1 MLKGEERFM
10 KIKIRPGKLNGT
22 IEIPPSKS
30 YSHRAV
36 IAAAL
41 AENGKKSKIDNL
53 KFSVDITTTT
63 DIMENWGAEIE
74 RFESALEI
82 IGNGGKVVPRDKYVQ
97 CNESGSTI
105 RFLIPVGITSKNEL
119 VFDGKGKLVDRPL
132 DSYYRIFDKQG
143 LKYETTGGKLPLTV
157 NGKLKPGNYEID
169 GNISS
174 QFITGLLYALPLLEG
189 DSKLIINKN
198 LESKGYVD
206 LTLEILKLAGIE
218 IVNNDYKSFDIR
230 GNQTYKPFDYT
241 VEGDYSQVAFWIVAG
256 IISANR
262 DNEVKCFHVNK
273 NSLQGDREIIE
284 IVTRMGA
291 KLEIFDDYV
300 IVKPSKTK
308 GTVIDISQCPDIGP
322 VLTVL
327 AALSEGET
335 RIINGERLRIKES
348 DRITSIKTE
357 LNKLGGN
364 VSEEGD
370 SLIIQ
375 GVEGFRGGVTVNA
388 WNDHRIAMS
397 LAVAST
403 RCEKEIILEEAES
416 VRKSYPHF
424 WDDFEKMGGEIE
436 KDFLER

>member
-1 MLKGEERFM
+1 M
-10 KIKIRPGKLNGT
+10 KIKIKPSILNGK

-41 AENGKKSKIDNL
+41 AESGKKSKIDNL

-63 DIMENWGAEIE
+63 DIMENWGAKIK

-82 IGNGGKVVPRDKYVQ
+82 IGNDGKVVPKDKYVQ

-105 RFLIPVGITSKNEL
+105 RFLIPIGITDENEL
-119 VFDGKGKLVDRPL
+119 IFDGKGKLVDRPL

-143 LKYETTGGKLPLTV
+143 IFYKNENGKLPLTV
-157 NGKLKPGNYEID
+157 NGKLKAGNYEID

-174 QFITGLLYALPLLEG
+174 QFITGLLYALPLLDG
-189 DSKLIINKN
+189 DSKLTINKN
-198 LESKGYVD
+198 LESKGYID
-206 LTLEILKLAGIE
+206 LTLEILKLAGIK
-218 IVNNDYKSFDIR
+218 IVNNNYKSFDIK
-230 GNQTYKPFDYT
+230 GNQIYKPFDYT

-256 IISANR
+256 IISANK
-262 DNEVKCFHVNK
+262 DNEIKCLHVNK

-291 KLEIFDDYV
+291 NLKIFDDYV
-300 IVKPSKTK
+300 LVRPSKTK

-322 VLTVL
+322 ILTVL
-327 AALSEGET
+327 GALSEGET

-357 LNKLGGN
+357 LNKLGAN
-364 VSEEGD
+364 VAEEGD

-375 GVEGFRGGVTVNA
+375 GVEGFTGGVTVNA

-397 LAVAST
+397 LAIAST

-424 WDDFEKMGGEIE
+424 WDDFVKLGGEIE
-436 KDFLER
+436 VIEK

>member
-1 MLKGEERFM
+1 M
-10 KIKIRPGKLNGT
+10 KIKIKPSTLNGT

-41 AENGKKSKIDNL
+41 AENGKKSRVDNL

-63 DIMENWGAEIE
+63 DIMENWGAKIK

-82 IGNGGKVVPRDKYVQ
+82 VGNDGKVVPKDKYVQ

-105 RFLIPVGITSKNEL
+105 RFLIPIGITNENEL

-132 DSYYRIFDKQG
+132 DSYYKIFDKQG
-143 LKYETTGGKLPLTV
+143 IFYKNENGKLPLTV
-157 NGKLKPGNYEID
+157 NGKLKAGNYEIE

-174 QFITGLLYALPLLEG
+174 QFITGLLYALPLLDG
-189 DSKLIINKN
+189 DSKLTINKN
-198 LESKGYVD
+198 LESKGYID

-218 IVNNDYKSFDIR
+218 IVNNDYKNFDIK
-230 GNQTYKPFDYT
+230 GNQIYKPFDYT

-262 DNEVKCFHVNK
+262 DNEVKCLHVNK

-291 KLEIFDDYV
+291 NLEIFDDYV

-308 GTVIDISQCPDIGP
+308 GTVIDISQCPDIAP
-322 VLTVL
+322 ILTVL

-357 LNKLGGN
+357 LNKLGAN
-364 VSEEGD
+364 VAEKGD

-375 GVEGFRGGVTVNA
+375 GVEGFTGGVMVSA

-397 LAVAST
+397 LAVASS

-424 WDDFEKMGGEIE
+424 WDDFVKMGGEIE
-436 KDFLER
+436 IVEN

>member
-1 MLKGEERFM
+1 M
-10 KIKIRPGKLNGT
+10 KIKIKPSVLNGT

-41 AENGKKSKIDNL
+41 AENSRKSKIDNL
-53 KFSVDITTTT
+53 KFSVDIITTT
-63 DIMENWGAEIE
+63 DIMENWGAKIK

-82 IGNGGKVVPRDKYVQ
+82 IGNDGKVVPKDKYVQ

-105 RFLIPVGITSKNEL
+105 RFLIPIGITDENEL

-143 LKYETTGGKLPLTV
+143 IFYKNENGKLPLTV
-157 NGKLKPGNYEID
+157 NGKLKAGNYEID

-174 QFITGLLYALPLLEG
+174 QFITGLLYALPLLDG
-189 DSKLIINKN
+189 DSKLTINKN
-198 LESKGYVD
+198 LESKGYID

-218 IVNNDYKSFDIR
+218 IMNNDYKSFDIR
-230 GNQTYKPFDYT
+230 GNQIYKPFDYT

-256 IISANR
+256 IISANSN
-262 DNEVKCFHVNK
+262 NEVKCLHVNK

-284 IVTRMGA
+284 IVERMGA
-291 KLEIFDDYV
+291 NIEIFDDYV
-300 IVKPSKTK
+300 LVRPSKTK

-322 VLTVL
+322 ILTVL
-327 AALSEGET
+327 AALSQGET

-357 LNKLGGN
+357 LNKLGAN
-364 VSEEGD
+364 VAEEGD

-375 GVEGFRGGVTVNA
+375 GVEEFKGGVTVNA

-397 LAVAST
+397 LAIAST

-424 WDDFEKMGGEIE
+424 WDDFVKMGGEVEIIE
-436 KDFLER
+436 K

>member
-1 MLKGEERFM
+1 M
-10 KIKIRPGKLNGT
+10 KIKIKPGNLKGT

-82 IGNGGKVVPRDKYVQ
+82 IGNGGKVAPRDKYVQ

-105 RFLIPVGITSKNEL
+105 RFLIPVGITSENEL

-132 DSYYRIFDKQG
+132 DSYYKIFKEQG
-143 LKYETTGGKLPLTV
+143 LKYETIGGKLPLTV
-157 NGKLKPGNYEID
+157 NGKLKSGNYEID

-174 QFITGLLYALPLLEG
+174 QFITGLLYALPLLDG

-198 LESKGYVD
+198 LESKGYID
-206 LTLEILKLAGIE
+206 LTLEILQLAGIE
-218 IVNNDYKSFDIR
+218 IKNNDYKSFEIK
-230 GNQTYKPFDYT
+230 GNQSYKPFDYT

-262 DNEVKCFHVNK
+262 DNEVKCLHVNK

-291 KLEIFDDYV
+291 NLEIFDDYV

-335 RIINGERLRIKES
+335 RIINGKRLRIKES

-375 GVEGFRGGVTVNA
+375 GVEEFRGGVTVNA

-403 RCEKEIILEEAES
+403 RCEEEIILEEAES

-424 WDDFEKMGGEIE
+424 WDDFVKMGGEIE
-436 KDFLER
+436 KDC

>member
-1 MLKGEERFM
+1 M
-10 KIKIRPGKLNGT
+10 KIKIKPSTLNGT
-22 IEIPPSKS
+22 IQIPPSKS

-41 AENGKKSKIDNL
+41 AENSKKSKIDNL
-53 KFSVDITTTT
+53 KFSVDITTTM
-63 DIMENWGAEIE
+63 DIMENWGAKINRE
-74 RFESALEI
+74 ESSLEI
-82 IGNGGKVVPRDKYVQ
+82 VGNSGKVVPKDKYVQ

-105 RFLIPVGITSKNEL
+105 RFLIPIGITNENEL
-119 VFDGKGKLVDRPL
+119 IFDGKGKLVDRPL
-132 DSYYRIFDKQG
+132 DSYYRIFDEQEIFYKN
-143 LKYETTGGKLPLTV
+143 ENGKLPLEV
-157 NGKLKPGNYEID
+157 KGKLKPGNYEID

-174 QFITGLLYALPLLEG
+174 QFITGLLYALPLLDG

-198 LESKGYVD
+198 LESKGYID

-218 IVNNDYKSFDIR
+218 IMNNDYKSFDIR
-230 GNQTYKPFDYT
+230 GNQIYKPFDYT

-262 DNEVKCFHVNK
+262 DNEIKCLHVNK

-284 IVTRMGA
+284 IVERMGA
-291 KLEIFDDYV
+291 KLEIFYDYL

-308 GTVIDISQCPDIGP
+308 GTVIDISQCPDIAP
-322 VLTVL
+322 ILTVL
-327 AALSEGET
+327 GALSEGET

-357 LNKLGGN
+357 LNKLGAN
-364 VSEEGD
+364 VAEEGD

-397 LAVAST
+397 LAIAST

-424 WDDFEKMGGEIE
+424 WDDFVRMGGEIE
-436 KDFLER
+436 AIEK

>member
-1 MLKGEERFM
+1 M
-10 KIKIRPGKLNGT
+10 KIKIKPSILNGT

-41 AENGKKSKIDNL
+41 AESGKKSKIDNL

-63 DIMENWGAEIE
+63 DIMENWGAKIK

-82 IGNGGKVVPRDKYVQ
+82 IGNDGKVVPKDKYVQ

-105 RFLIPVGITSKNEL
+105 RFLIPIGITDENEL
-119 VFDGKGKLVDRPL
+119 IFDGNGKLVDRPL

-143 LKYETTGGKLPLTV
+143 IFYKNENGKLPLTV
-157 NGKLKPGNYEID
+157 NGKLKAGNYEID

-174 QFITGLLYALPLLEG
+174 QFITGLLYALPLLDG
-189 DSKLIINKN
+189 DSKLTINKN
-198 LESKGYVD
+198 LESKGYID

-230 GNQTYKPFDYT
+230 GNQIYKPFNYT

-256 IISANR
+256 IISANK
-262 DNEVKCFHVNK
+262 DNEVKCLHVNK
-273 NSLQGDREIIE
+273 NSLQGDKEIIE
-284 IVTRMGA
+284 IVERMGA
-291 KLEIFDDYV
+291 NLEILDDYV

-308 GTVIDISQCPDIGP
+308 GTVIDISQCPDIAP
-322 VLTVL
+322 ILTVL

-357 LNKLGGN
+357 LNKLGAN
-364 VSEEGD
+364 VTEEGD

-375 GVEGFRGGVTVNA
+375 GVERFAGGVTVNA

-397 LAVAST
+397 LAIAST

-424 WDDFEKMGGEIE
+424 WDDFVKMGGKIE
-436 KDFLER
+436 KDC

>member
-41 AENGKKSKIDNL
+41 AENEKKSKIDNL

-82 IGNGGKVVPRDKYVQ
+82 IGNGGKVVPKDKYVQ

-105 RFLIPVGITSKNEL
+105 RFLIPIGITSENEL

-132 DSYYRIFDKQG
+132 DSYYKIFKEQG
-143 LKYETTGGKLPLTV
+143 LKYEKTGRKLPLTV

-218 IVNNDYKSFDIR
+218 IVNNDYKSFDIK
-230 GNQTYKPFDYT
+230 GNQIYRPFDYT

-262 DNEVKCFHVNK
+262 DNEVKCLHVNK

-291 KLEIFDDYV
+291 NLEIFDDYV

-322 VLTVL
+322 ILTVL

-424 WDDFEKMGGEIE
+424 WDDFVKMGGEIE
-436 KDFLER
+436 KDC

>member
-1 MLKGEERFM
+1 M
-10 KIKIRPGKLNGT
+10 KIKIKPSILNGK

-41 AENGKKSKIDNL
+41 AESGKKSKIDNL

-63 DIMENWGAEIE
+63 DIMENWGAKIK

-82 IGNGGKVVPRDKYVQ
+82 IGNDGKVVRKDKYVQ

-105 RFLIPVGITSKNEL
+105 RFLIPIGITDENEL
-119 VFDGKGKLVDRPL
+119 IFDGKGKLVDRPL

-143 LKYETTGGKLPLTV
+143 IFYKNENGKLPLTV
-157 NGKLKPGNYEID
+157 NGKLKAGNYEVD

-174 QFITGLLYALPLLEG
+174 QFITGLLYALPLLDG
-189 DSKLIINKN
+189 DSKLTINKN
-198 LESKGYVD
+198 LESKGYID

-218 IVNNDYKSFDIR
+218 IVNNNYKSFDIK
-230 GNQTYKPFDYT
+230 GNQIYNPFDYT

-262 DNEVKCFHVNK
+262 NNEVKCLHVNK

-284 IVTRMGA
+284 IVQRMGA
-291 KLEIFDDYV
+291 NLEIFDDYV
-300 IVKPSKTK
+300 VVKPSKTQ

-322 VLTVL
+322 ILTVL
-327 AALSEGET
+327 AALSKGET

-357 LNKLGGN
+357 LNKLGAN
-364 VSEEGD
+364 VAEEGD
-370 SLIIQ
+370 SLVIQ
-375 GVEGFRGGVTVNA
+375 GVEGFAGGVIVNA

-397 LAVAST
+397 LAIAST

-424 WDDFEKMGGEIE
+424 WDDFMKMGGEIE
-436 KDFLER
+436 IVEK

>member
-82 IGNGGKVVPRDKYVQ
+82 IGNGGKVAPRDKYVQ

-105 RFLIPVGITSKNEL
+105 RFLIPVGITSENEL

-132 DSYYRIFDKQG
+132 DSYYKIFKEQG
-143 LKYETTGGKLPLTV
+143 LKYETIGGKLPLTV
-157 NGKLKPGNYEID
+157 NGKLKSGNYEID

-262 DNEVKCFHVNK
+262 DNEVKCLHVNK

-403 RCEKEIILEEAES
+403 RCEEEIILEEAES

-424 WDDFEKMGGEIE
+424 WDDFVKMGGEIE
-436 KDFLER
+436 KDC

>member
-1 MLKGEERFM
+1 M
-10 KIKIRPGKLNGT
+10 KIKIKPSTLNGK

-41 AENGKKSKIDNL
+41 AESEKKSMIDNL

-63 DIMENWGAEIE
+63 DIMENWGAKIK

-82 IGNGGKVVPRDKYVQ
+82 VGNDGRVVPKDKYVQ

-119 VFDGKGKLVDRPL
+119 IFDGKGKLVDRPL
-132 DSYYRIFDKQG
+132 DSYYKIFEGQG

-157 NGKLKPGNYEID
+157 NGKLKAGNYEID

-174 QFITGLLYALPLLEG
+174 QFITGLLYALPLLDG

-198 LESKGYVD
+198 LESKGYID
-206 LTLEILKLAGIE
+206 LTLEILQLAGIE
-218 IVNNDYKSFDIR
+218 IKNNDYKSFEIK
-230 GNQTYKPFDYT
+230 GNQSYKPFDYT

-256 IISANR
+256 IISSNR
-262 DNEVKCFHVNK
+262 DNEVKCLHVNK

-291 KLEIFDDYV
+291 NLEIFDDYV

-308 GTVIDISQCPDIGP
+308 GTVIDISQCPDIAP
-322 VLTVL
+322 ILTVL

-357 LNKLGGN
+357 LNKLGAN
-364 VSEEGD
+364 VTEEGD

-375 GVEGFRGGVTVNA
+375 GVEGFTGGVTVSA

-397 LAVAST
+397 LAVASS
-403 RCEKEIILEEAES
+403 RCEKEIVLEEAES

-424 WDDFEKMGGEIE
+424 WDDFVKMGGEIE
-436 KDFLER
+436 IVEK

>member
-1 MLKGEERFM
+1 M
-10 KIKIRPGKLNGT
+10 KIKIKPSTLNGT

-41 AENGKKSKIDNL
+41 AENKDNRKSKIDNL

-63 DIMENWGAEIE
+63 DIMENWGAKINRE
-74 RFESALEI
+74 ESSLEI
-82 IGNGGKVVPRDKYVQ
+82 IGNGGKVVPKDKYVQ

-105 RFLIPVGITSKNEL
+105 RFLIPIGITDENEL
-119 VFDGKGKLVDRPL
+119 IFDGKGKLVDRPL

-143 LKYETTGGKLPLTV
+143 IFYKNENGKLPLTV
-157 NGKLKPGNYEID
+157 NGKLKAGNYEID

-174 QFITGLLYALPLLEG
+174 QFITGLLYALPLLDG
-189 DSKLIINKN
+189 DSKLTINKN

-218 IVNNDYKSFDIR
+218 IVNNNYKSFDIK
-230 GNQTYKPFDYT
+230 GNQIYKPFDYT

-256 IISANR
+256 IISANKG
-262 DNEVKCFHVNK
+262 NEVKCLHVNK

-284 IVTRMGA
+284 IVQRMGA
-291 KLEIFDDYV
+291 NLEIFDDYV
-300 IVKPSKTK
+300 LVRPSKTK

-322 VLTVL
+322 ILTVL
-327 AALSEGET
+327 GALSEGET

-357 LNKLGGN
+357 LNKLGAN
-364 VSEEGD
+364 VAEEGD

-375 GVEGFRGGVTVNA
+375 GVEGFTGGVTVNA

-397 LAVAST
+397 LAIAST

-424 WDDFEKMGGEIE
+424 WDDFVKMGGEIE
-436 KDFLER
+436 IIEK

>member
-230 GNQTYKPFDYT
+230 GNQTYKPFNYT

-262 DNEVKCFHVNK
+262 DNEVKCLHVNK

-375 GVEGFRGGVTVNA
+375 GVEGFRGGITVNA

-397 LAVAST
+397 LAIAST

-424 WDDFEKMGGEIE
+424 WDDFVKMGGEIE
-436 KDFLER
+436 KDC

>member
-1 MLKGEERFM
+1 M
-10 KIKIRPGKLNGT
+10 KITIKPSILNGT

-30 YSHRAV
+30 YSHRVV

-41 AENGKKSKIDNL
+41 AEGGKKSKIDNL

-63 DIMENWGAEIE
+63 DIMENWGAKINRE
-74 RFESALEI
+74 ESSLEI
-82 IGNGGKVVPRDKYVQ
+82 IGNGGKVVPKDKHVQ

-105 RFLIPVGITSKNEL
+105 RFLIPIGITDENEL
-119 VFDGKGKLVDRPL
+119 IFDGKGKLVDRPL

-143 LKYETTGGKLPLTV
+143 IFYKNENGKLPLTV
-157 NGKLKPGNYEID
+157 NGKLKAGNYEID

-174 QFITGLLYALPLLEG
+174 QFITGLLYALPLLDG
-189 DSKLIINKN
+189 DSTLIINKN
-198 LESKGYVD
+198 LESKGYID
-206 LTLEILKLAGIE
+206 LTLEILELARIE
-218 IVNNDYKSFDIR
+218 IKNNDYKSFEIK
-230 GNQTYKPFDYT
+230 GNQKYKPFDYT

-256 IISANR
+256 IISANK
-262 DNEVKCFHVNK
+262 DNEIKCLHVNK

-284 IVTRMGA
+284 IVQRMGA
-291 KLEIFDDYV
+291 KLEISDDYV
-300 IVKPSKTK
+300 IVNPSKTK

-322 VLTVL
+322 ILTVL
-327 AALSEGET
+327 GALSEGET

-357 LNKLGGN
+357 LNKLGAN

-370 SLIIQ
+370 SLIIK
-375 GVEGFRGGVTVNA
+375 GVDRFNGGVTVSA

-397 LAVAST
+397 LAIAST

-424 WDDFEKMGGEIE
+424 WDDFVKMGGEIE
-436 KDFLER
+436 VIEK

>member
-1 MLKGEERFM
+1 M
-10 KIKIRPGKLNGT
+10 KIKIKPGNLKGT

-82 IGNGGKVVPRDKYVQ
+82 IGNGGKVLPRDKYVQ

-174 QFITGLLYALPLLEG
+174 QFITGLLYALPLLDG

-262 DNEVKCFHVNK
+262 DNEVKCLHVNK

-291 KLEIFDDYV
+291 NLEIFDDYV

-308 GTVIDISQCPDIGP
+308 GTIIDISQCPDIGP

-397 LAVAST
+397 LAIAST
-403 RCEKEIILEEAES
+403 RCEREIILEEAES

-424 WDDFEKMGGEIE
+424 WDDFVKMGGEIE
-436 KDFLER
+436 KDC

>member
-1 MLKGEERFM
+1 M
-10 KIKIRPGKLNGT
+10 KIKIKPGNLKGT

-82 IGNGGKVVPRDKYVQ
+82 IGNGGKVAPRDKYVQ

-105 RFLIPVGITSKNEL
+105 RFLIPVGITSENEL

-132 DSYYRIFDKQG
+132 DSYYKIFKEQG
-143 LKYETTGGKLPLTV
+143 LKYETIGGKLPLTV
-157 NGKLKPGNYEID
+157 NGKLKSGNYEID

-218 IVNNDYKSFDIR
+218 IKNNAYKSFEIK
-230 GNQTYKPFDYT
+230 GNQSYKPFDYT

-262 DNEVKCFHVNK
+262 DNEVKCLHVNK

-291 KLEIFDDYV
+291 NLEIFDDYV

-335 RIINGERLRIKES
+335 RIINGKRLRIKES

-375 GVEGFRGGVTVNA
+375 GVEEFRGGVTVNA

-403 RCEKEIILEEAES
+403 RCEEEIILEEAES

-424 WDDFEKMGGEIE
+424 WDDFVKMGGEIE
-436 KDFLER
+436 KDC

>member
-1 MLKGEERFM
+1 M
-10 KIKIRPGKLNGT
+10 KIKIKPSTLNGK

-41 AENGKKSKIDNL
+41 AESEKKSMIDNL

-63 DIMENWGAEIE
+63 DIMENWGAKIK

-82 IGNGGKVVPRDKYVQ
+82 VGNDGRVVPKDKYVQ

-105 RFLIPVGITSKNEL
+105 RFLIPVGITSTNEL
-119 VFDGKGKLVDRPL
+119 IFDGKGKLVDRPL
-132 DSYYRIFDKQG
+132 DSYYKIFEEQG

-157 NGKLKPGNYEID
+157 NGKLKAGNYEID

-174 QFITGLLYALPLLEG
+174 QFITGLLYALPLLDG
-189 DSKLIINKN
+189 DSKLTINKN
-198 LESKGYVD
+198 LESKGYID
-206 LTLEILKLAGIE
+206 LTLGILQLAGIE
-218 IVNNDYKSFDIR
+218 IKNNDYKLFEIK
-230 GNQTYKPFDYT
+230 GNQSYKPFDYT

-262 DNEVKCFHVNK
+262 DNEVKCLHVNK

-291 KLEIFDDYV
+291 NLEIFDDYV

-308 GTVIDISQCPDIGP
+308 GTVIDISQCPDIAP
-322 VLTVL
+322 ILTVL

-357 LNKLGGN
+357 LNKLGAN
-364 VSEEGD
+364 VAEKGD

-375 GVEGFRGGVTVNA
+375 GVQGFTGGVTVSA

-397 LAVAST
+397 LAVASS
-403 RCEKEIILEEAES
+403 RCEKEIVLEEAES

-424 WDDFEKMGGEIE
+424 WDDFVKMGGEIE
-436 KDFLER
+436 IVEK

>member
-1 MLKGEERFM
+1 M
-10 KIKIRPGKLNGT
+10 KIKIKPSTLNGT

-41 AENGKKSKIDNL
+41 AENGKKSRVDNL

-63 DIMENWGAEIE
+63 DIMENWGAKIK

-82 IGNGGKVVPRDKYVQ
+82 VGNDGKVVPKDKYVQ

-105 RFLIPVGITSKNEL
+105 RFLIPIGITNENEL

-132 DSYYRIFDKQG
+132 DSYYKIFDKQG
-143 LKYETTGGKLPLTV
+143 IFYKNENGKLPLTV
-157 NGKLKPGNYEID
+157 NGKLKAGNYEIE

-174 QFITGLLYALPLLEG
+174 QFITGLLYALPLLDG
-189 DSKLIINKN
+189 DSKLTINKN
-198 LESKGYVD
+198 LESKGYID

-218 IVNNDYKSFDIR
+218 IVNNDYKNFDIK
-230 GNQTYKPFDYT
+230 GNQIYKPFDYT

-262 DNEVKCFHVNK
+262 DNEVKCLHVNK

-291 KLEIFDDYV
+291 NLEIFDDYV

-308 GTVIDISQCPDIGP
+308 GTVIDISQCPDIAP
-322 VLTVL
+322 ILTVL

-357 LNKLGGN
+357 LNKLGAN
-364 VSEEGD
+364 VAEKGD

-375 GVEGFRGGVTVNA
+375 GVQGFTGGVTVSA

-397 LAVAST
+397 LAVASS

-424 WDDFEKMGGEIE
+424 WDDFVKMGGEIE
-436 KDFLER
+436 IVEK

>member
-1 MLKGEERFM
+1 M
-10 KIKIRPGKLNGT
+10 KIKIKPGNLKGT

-82 IGNGGKVVPRDKYVQ
+82 IGNGGKVAPRDKYVQ

-105 RFLIPVGITSKNEL
+105 RFLIPVGITRENEL
-119 VFDGKGKLVDRPL
+119 IFDGKGKLVDRPL
-132 DSYYRIFDKQG
+132 DSYYKIFKEQG

-174 QFITGLLYALPLLEG
+174 QFITGLLYALPLLDG
-189 DSKLIINKN
+189 DSKLTINKN

-230 GNQTYKPFDYT
+230 GNQTYKPFNYT
-241 VEGDYSQVAFWIVAG
+241 IEGDYSQVAFWIVAG

-291 KLEIFDDYV
+291 NLEIFDDYV

-322 VLTVL
+322 ILTVL

-364 VSEEGD
+364 VAEEGD

-424 WDDFEKMGGEIE
+424 WDDFVKMGGEIE
-436 KDFLER
+436 KDW

>member
-1 MLKGEERFM
+1 M
-10 KIKIRPGKLNGT
+10 KIKIKPSTLNGK

-41 AENGKKSKIDNL
+41 AENSRKSKIDNL

-63 DIMENWGAEIE
+63 DIMENWGAKIK

-82 IGNGGKVVPRDKYVQ
+82 VGNDGRVVPKDKYVQ

-105 RFLIPVGITSKNEL
+105 RFLIPVGITSANEL
-119 VFDGKGKLVDRPL
+119 IFDGKGKLMDRPL
-132 DSYYRIFDKQG
+132 DSYYKIFEEQG

-157 NGKLKPGNYEID
+157 NGKLKAGNHEID

-174 QFITGLLYALPLLEG
+174 QFITGLLYALPLLDG

-198 LESKGYVD
+198 LESKGYID
-206 LTLEILKLAGIE
+206 LTLEILQLAGIE
-218 IVNNDYKSFDIR
+218 IKNNDYKSFEIK
-230 GNQTYKPFDYT
+230 GNQSYKPFDYT

-262 DNEVKCFHVNK
+262 DNEVKCLHVNK

-291 KLEIFDDYV
+291 NLEIFDDYV

-308 GTVIDISQCPDIGP
+308 GTVIDISQCPDIAP
-322 VLTVL
+322 ILTVL

-357 LNKLGGN
+357 LNKLGAN
-364 VSEEGD
+364 VAEEGD

-375 GVEGFRGGVTVNA
+375 GVEGFTGGVTVSA

-397 LAVAST
+397 LAVASS
-403 RCEKEIILEEAES
+403 RCEKEIVLEEAES

-424 WDDFEKMGGEIE
+424 WDDFVKMGGEIE
-436 KDFLER
+436 IVEK

>member
-1 MLKGEERFM
+1 M
-10 KIKIRPGKLNGT
+10 KIKIKPSTLNGT

-41 AENGKKSKIDNL
+41 AENGKKSRVDNL

-63 DIMENWGAEIE
+63 DIMENWGAKIK

-82 IGNGGKVVPRDKYVQ
+82 VGNDGKVVPKDKYVQ

-105 RFLIPVGITSKNEL
+105 RFLIPIGITNENEL

-132 DSYYRIFDKQG
+132 DSYYKIFDKQG
-143 LKYETTGGKLPLTV
+143 IFYKNENGKLPLTV
-157 NGKLKPGNYEID
+157 NGKLKAGNYEIE

-174 QFITGLLYALPLLEG
+174 QFITGLLYALPLLDG
-189 DSKLIINKN
+189 DSKLTINKN
-198 LESKGYVD
+198 LESKGYID

-218 IVNNDYKSFDIR
+218 IVNNDYKNFDIK
-230 GNQTYKPFDYT
+230 GNQIYKPFDYT

-262 DNEVKCFHVNK
+262 DNEVKCLHVNK

-291 KLEIFDDYV
+291 NLEIFDDYV

-308 GTVIDISQCPDIGP
+308 GTVIDISQCPDIAP
-322 VLTVL
+322 ILTVL

-357 LNKLGGN
+357 LNKLGAN
-364 VSEEGD
+364 VAEEGD

-375 GVEGFRGGVTVNA
+375 GVEGFTGGVTVSA

-397 LAVAST
+397 LAVASS
-403 RCEKEIILEEAES
+403 RCEKEIVLEEAES

-424 WDDFEKMGGEIE
+424 WDDFVKMGGEIE
-436 KDFLER
+436 IVEK

>member
-1 MLKGEERFM
+1 M

-82 IGNGGKVVPRDKYVQ
+82 IGNGGKVVPSDKYVQ

-105 RFLIPVGITSKNEL
+105 RFLIPVGITNENEL

-262 DNEVKCFHVNK
+262 DNEVKCLHVNK

-308 GTVIDISQCPDIGP
+308 GTIIDISQCPDIGP

-397 LAVAST
+397 LAIAST

-424 WDDFEKMGGEIE
+424 WDDFVKMGGEIE
-436 KDFLER
+436 VIEK

>member
-1 MLKGEERFM
+1 M
-10 KIKIRPGKLNGT
+10 KIKIKPSILNGK

-41 AENGKKSKIDNL
+41 AEGGKKSKIDNL

-63 DIMENWGAEIE
+63 DIMENWGAKINRE
-74 RFESALEI
+74 ESSLEI
-82 IGNGGKVVPRDKYVQ
+82 IGNGGKVVPKDKHVQ

-105 RFLIPVGITSKNEL
+105 RFLIPIGITDENEL
-119 VFDGKGKLVDRPL
+119 IFDGKGKLVDRPF

-143 LKYETTGGKLPLTV
+143 IFYKNENGKLPLTV
-157 NGKLKPGNYEID
+157 NGKLKAGNYEID

-174 QFITGLLYALPLLEG
+174 QFITGLLYALPLLDG
-189 DSKLIINKN
+189 DSKLTINKN
-198 LESKGYVD
+198 LESKGYID

-218 IVNNDYKSFDIR
+218 IMNNDYKSFDIK
-230 GNQTYKPFDYT
+230 GNQVYKPFDYT

-262 DNEVKCFHVNK
+262 NNEVKCLHVNK

-284 IVTRMGA
+284 IVERMGA
-291 KLEIFDDYV
+291 NLEIFGDYV
-300 IVKPSKTK
+300 IVKPSKTQ

-322 VLTVL
+322 ILTVL
-327 AALSEGET
+327 GALSEGET

-357 LNKLGGN
+357 LNKLGAN
-364 VSEEGD
+364 VAEEGD

-375 GVEGFRGGVTVNA
+375 GVEGFTGGVTVNA

-397 LAVAST
+397 LAIAST

-424 WDDFEKMGGEIE
+424 WDDFVKLGGEIE
-436 KDFLER
+436 VIEK

>member
-1 MLKGEERFM
+1 M
-10 KIKIRPGKLNGT
+10 KIKIKPSTLNGK

-41 AENGKKSKIDNL
+41 AESGKKSTIDNL

-63 DIMENWGAEIE
+63 DIMENWGAKIK

-82 IGNGGKVVPRDKYVQ
+82 IGNDGKVVPKDKYVQ

-105 RFLIPVGITSKNEL
+105 RFLIPIGITSENEL
-119 VFDGKGKLVDRPL
+119 IFDGKGKLVDRPL
-132 DSYYRIFDKQG
+132 ESYYRIFDKQG
-143 LKYETTGGKLPLTV
+143 IFYKNEKGKLPLTV
-157 NGKLKPGNYEID
+157 NGKLKAGNYEID

-174 QFITGLLYALPLLEG
+174 QFITGLLYALPLLDG
-189 DSKLIINKN
+189 DSKLTINKN
-198 LESKGYVD
+198 LESKGYID
-206 LTLEILKLAGIE
+206 LTLEILKLAGIK
-218 IVNNDYKSFDIR
+218 IVNNNYKSFDIK
-230 GNQTYKPFDYT
+230 GNQIYKPFDYT

-256 IISANR
+256 IISANK
-262 DNEVKCFHVNK
+262 DNEVKCLHVNK

-284 IVTRMGA
+284 IVERMGA
-291 KLEIFDDYV
+291 SLEIFDDYV

-322 VLTVL
+322 ILTVL
-327 AALSEGET
+327 GALSEGET

-357 LNKLGGN
+357 LNKLGAN
-364 VSEEGD
+364 VAEEGD

-375 GVEGFRGGVTVNA
+375 GVEGFKGGVTVNA

-397 LAVAST
+397 LAIAST

-424 WDDFEKMGGEIE
+424 WDDFVKMGGKIE
-436 KDFLER
+436 KDC

>member
-1 MLKGEERFM
+1 M
-10 KIKIRPGKLNGT
+10 KIKIKPSTLNGK

-41 AENGKKSKIDNL
+41 AESEKKSMIDNL

-63 DIMENWGAEIE
+63 DIMENWGAKIK

-82 IGNGGKVVPRDKYVQ
+82 VGNDGRVVPKDKYVQ

-105 RFLIPVGITSKNEL
+105 RFLIPVGITSTNEL
-119 VFDGKGKLVDRPL
+119 IFDGKGKLVDRPL
-132 DSYYRIFDKQG
+132 DSYYKIFEEQG
-143 LKYETTGGKLPLTV
+143 LKYETTVGKLPLTV
-157 NGKLKPGNYEID
+157 NGKLKAGNYEID

-174 QFITGLLYALPLLEG
+174 QFITGLLYALPLLDG

-198 LESKGYVD
+198 LESKGYID
-206 LTLEILKLAGIE
+206 LTLEILQLAGIE
-218 IVNNDYKSFDIR
+218 IKNNDYKSFEIK
-230 GNQTYKPFDYT
+230 GNQSYKPFDYT

-262 DNEVKCFHVNK
+262 DNEVKCLHVNK

-291 KLEIFDDYV
+291 NLEIFDDYV

-308 GTVIDISQCPDIGP
+308 GTVIDISQCPDIAP
-322 VLTVL
+322 ILTVL

-357 LNKLGGN
+357 LNKLGAN
-364 VSEEGD
+364 VAEEGD

-375 GVEGFRGGVTVNA
+375 GVQGFTGGVTVSA

-397 LAVAST
+397 LAVASS
-403 RCEKEIILEEAES
+403 RCEKEIVLEEAES

-424 WDDFEKMGGEIE
+424 WDDFVKMGGEIE
-436 KDFLER
+436 IVEK

>member
-1 MLKGEERFM
+1 M
-10 KIKIRPGKLNGT
+10 KIKIKPGNLKGT

-82 IGNGGKVVPRDKYVQ
+82 IGNGGKVAPRDKYVQ

-105 RFLIPVGITSKNEL
+105 RFLIPVGITSENEL

-132 DSYYRIFDKQG
+132 DSYYKIFKEQG
-143 LKYETTGGKLPLTV
+143 LKYETIGGKLPLTV
-157 NGKLKPGNYEID
+157 NGKLKSGNYEID

-230 GNQTYKPFDYT
+230 GNQTYKPFNYT

-262 DNEVKCFHVNK
+262 DNEVKCLHVNK

-291 KLEIFDDYV
+291 NLEIFDDYV

-335 RIINGERLRIKES
+335 RIINGKRLRIKES

-375 GVEGFRGGVTVNA
+375 GVEEFRGGVTVNA

-403 RCEKEIILEEAES
+403 RCEEEIILEEAES

-424 WDDFEKMGGEIE
+424 WDDFVKMGGEIE
-436 KDFLER
+436 KDC